1 MKVVAMCTAGT
12 LRSLAAA
19 AVLLGLAAA
28 PSHADAAT
36 CDRACLEGIA
46 EKYLAAM
53 LAHDPSQAPLAKG
66 ARYTENNV
74 ELPLPD
80 GLWRTVTALGKYRL
94 YVADP
99 TGGSIGFFAKVQEN
113 GAPVLLSTFLKVSG
127 GRITQMESQLAR
139 LSDTT
144 GGGAPANLRDDQLGD
159 APRRQFLTPLPP
171 GGRRSRAELAAIA
184 NSYYTGL
191 ENNRGDEPPPFAD
204 DCLRLENGTQTSG
217 RPVPPGGQP
226 SGMNY
231 SCAEAFALGY
241 YRDDTRLRNRRIL
254 AIDEERGLVYATVF
268 FDHDAT
274 VRSYALR
281 DGRPMTVRNTG
292 PWTWSTQELFQI
304 NAEGRI
310 SQVEAVLL
318 AVPYG
323 QRPGFT
329 TGLRFP
335 SPQAIKD
342 GFREY

>member
-1 MKVVAMCTAGT
+1 MHRAGWFRIRAVAAT
-12 LRSLAAA
+12 
-19 AVLLGLAAA
+19 LLGLAALA
-28 PSHADAAT
+28 PRADAAP
-36 CDRACLEGIA
+36 CDRACLEGLA
-46 EKYLAAM
+46 GQYLAAM
-53 LAHDPSQAPLAKG
+53 LAHDPSKAPFAKG

-80 GLWRTVTALGKYRL
+80 GLWRTTSALGAYRL

-99 TGGSIGFFAKVQEN
+99 VGGSIGFFAALQEN
-113 GAPVLLSTFLKVSG
+113 GAPVLLSAFLKLSG
-127 GRITQMESQLAR
+127 GRITQAETQVAR

-144 GGGAPANLRDDQLGD
+144 GSGTPANLREDQLGD
-159 APRRQFLTPLPP
+159 APRRQFLTALPP
-171 GGRRSRAELAAIA
+171 GSRRSRAELAAIA
-184 NSYYTGL
+184 NAYYTGL

-226 SGMNY
+226 NGMNY

-274 VRSYALR
+274 VRSYALK
-281 DGRPMTVRNTG
+281 DGRQVAVRNTG
-292 PWTWSTQELFQI
+292 PWTWSTQELFQV
-304 NAEGRI
+304 NAEGKI

-323 QRPGFT
+323 QRPVFSN
-329 TGLRFP
+329 GLRFP
-335 SPQAIKD
+335 SPQAVKD

>member
-1 MKVVAMCTAGT
+1 MPDSRA
-12 LRSLAAA
+12 LRSLAATA
-19 AVLLGLAAA
+19 LLALSATMPQAK
-28 PSHADAAT
+28 AAT
-36 CDRACLEGIA
+36 CNRACLEGIA
-46 EKYLAAM
+46 DKYLAAM
-53 LAHDPSQAPLAKG
+53 LAHDPSKAPFARG
-66 ARYTENNV
+66 SRYTENNV

-80 GLWRTVTALGKYRL
+80 GLWRTTTALGTYRL

-99 TGGSIGFFAKVQEN
+99 AGGGIGFFAKVQEN
-113 GAPVLLSTFLKVSG
+113 GAPVLLSAFLKISG
-127 GRITQMESQLAR
+127 GRITQAETQLAR
-139 LSDTT
+139 MSDTT
-144 GGGAPANLRDDQLGD
+144 GSGAPANLRDDQLGD
-159 APRRQFLTPLPP
+159 APRRQFLTALPATA
-171 GGRRSRAELAAIA
+171 RKSRAELAAIA

-217 RPVPPGGQP
+217 RPVPPGGQAN
-226 SGMNY
+226 GMNY
-231 SCAEAFALGY
+231 SCAQAFALGY

-274 VRSYALR
+274 VRSYALN
-281 DGRPMTVRNTG
+281 DGRPVTVRNTG
-292 PWTWSTQELFQI
+292 PWTWSTQELFQV
-304 NAEGRI
+304 NAGGRI

-329 TGLRFP
+329 DGLRFP
-335 SPQAIKD
+335 SPQAVKD

>member
-1 MKVVAMCTAGT
+1 MSIAG
-12 LRSLAAA
+12 LVRSLAAA
-19 AVLLGLAAA
+19 MALVVVVAVV
-28 PSHADAAT
+28 PCADAAS

-46 EKYLAAM
+46 DKYLAAM

-74 ELPLPD
+74 ALPLPD
-80 GLWRTVTALGKYRL
+80 GLWRTISAIGAYRL
-94 YVADP
+94 NVADP
-99 TGGSIGFFAKVQEN
+99 AGGGIGFFARVQEN
-113 GAPVLLSTFLKVSG
+113 GAPVLLSTYLKVVG
-127 GRITQMESQLAR
+127 GRITEMESQVAR

-144 GGGAPANLRDDQLGD
+144 GSGTPANLREDQLGL
-159 APRRQFLTPLPP
+159 APRSQFLTALPP
-171 GGRRSRAELAAIA
+171 GARRSRAELAAIA

-191 ENNRGDEPPPFAD
+191 ENNRGDKPPPFAD

-226 SGMNY
+226 SGMTY
-231 SCAEAFALGY
+231 SCKDAFALGY
-241 YRDDTRLRNRRIL
+241 YHDDTRLRNRRIL

-274 VRSYALR
+274 VRSYPLK
-281 DGRPMTVRNTG
+281 DGRPVMVRNTA
-292 PWTWSTQELFQI
+292 PWTWSTQELFQV

-323 QRPGFT
+323 QRPVFSG
-329 TGLRFP
+329 GQHFP